1 MGCSSA
7 CSLPDW
13 GRTLLPEAL
22 GQDACSLARRWTL
35 APALARRLV
44 ALDRD
49 LADEF
54 AAAGIRWPGLWILS
68 GGRSS
73 THQMQLNPTAPES
86 LHTRCPS
93 LAADLRVGGVP
104 ASLTE
109 DLVWNA
115 VGTRWELLGGRWGGR
130 FDPPDLNHF
139 DLGYEAI

>member
-1 MGCSSA
+1 MVSGK
-7 CSLPDW
+7 
-13 GRTLLPEAL
+13 TLLSEPV
-22 GQDACSLARRWTL
+22 GTDACRLARRWILDST
-35 APALARRLV
+35 LARRLV

-49 LADEF
+49 LAIEF

-68 GGRSS
+68 GGRSEAR
-73 THQMQLNPTAPES
+73 QMQVNPAAPNS

-93 LAADLRVGGVP
+93 LAADLRLGGVP

-115 VGTRWELLGGRWGGR
+115 IGTRWELLGGRWGGR
-130 FDPPDLNHF
+130 FDPPDPNHF